1 MTDTTPKPYLEIIK
15 GLMPSLNS
23 SIVAIVSSALAI
35 AGTLA
40 TQKVTASPTSPPA
53 PRIEYV
59 NAIPAWLGPK
69 MDACVSGVAELQARL
84 PKGKKK

>member
-1 MTDTTPKPYLEIIK
+1 MTDTAPKPYLEIIK
-15 GLMPSLNS
+15 GLMPSINQSL
-23 SIVAIVSSALAI
+23 IVIVTALVSVG
-35 AGTLA
+35 GTIA
-40 TQKVTASPTSPPA
+40 TQKVTASPTPTPV

-69 MDACVSGVAELQARL
+69 MDACVSGVADIQARL